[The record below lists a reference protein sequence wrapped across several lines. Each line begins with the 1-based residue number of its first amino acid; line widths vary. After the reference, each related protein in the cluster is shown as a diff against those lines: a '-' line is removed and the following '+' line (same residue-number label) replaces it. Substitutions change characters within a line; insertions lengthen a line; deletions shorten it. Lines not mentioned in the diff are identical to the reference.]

1 MGSAERFHAAEN
13 ELIGPLSDGI
23 EHLLAAYMDTAITS
37 FGDTGQYVQPS
48 TQIAGD
54 ILSVLNEYWLSAI
67 VLGIEFQP
75 ELTTKANNLDVRTL
89 TTYVQRYGAKK
100 TKQIVQTT
108 VNQLHSIVLN
118 GQRSGLSRTDI
129 AKQVINRIPAIA
141 RARAKVIAETEIH
154 SASQFGAFNNAL
166 RSGQLLDKVWNTAG
180 DERVRS
186 RLTGSAFSH
195 RAMQGVKSPLD
206 IPFKVPYG
214 FGSFE
219 ALMFPGDPDGSAG
232 NIINCRCPMTFQQ
245 R

>member
-1 MGSAERFHAAEN
+1 MEGFEQFHAAED

-23 EHLLAAYMDTAITS
+23 ENLLGAYMDTAINA
-37 FGDTGQYVQPS
+37 FGATGQYVQPS
-48 TQIAGD
+48 AQIAGD
-54 ILSVLNEYWLSAI
+54 IFAVLNEYWLSAI

-108 VNQLHSIVLN
+108 VNQLHSVVIN
-118 GQRSGLSRTDI
+118 GQRSGLSRLDI
-129 AKQVINRIPAIA
+129 AKQVINRIPQIA
-141 RARAKVIAETEIH
+141 RTRAKVIAETEIH

-186 RLTGSAFSH
+186 RLTGSLFSH

-214 FGSFE
+214 AGSFE
-219 ALMFPGDPDGSAG
+219 ALMFPGDPVGSAG
-232 NIINCRCPMTFQQ
+232 NTINCRCPMTFQQ